1 MQSLRVIGANGENYG
16 VISREEAQNKADEV
30 EKDLVLIAEEASPPV
45 AKILDFNKFLYEER
59 KKESA
64 AKAKSKKSE
73 LKELR
78 LSSTIGEGDLM
89 QRVVRAKE
97 FLAGNN
103 RVKFNLKLRG
113 REFMNP
119 KLAFEKVNKVL
130 AELSEVA
137 RVEEEPKIVNKS
149 IIVVVLKK

>member
-1 MQSLRVIGANGENYG
+1 M
-16 VISREEAQNKADEV
+16 
-30 EKDLVLIAEEASPPV
+30 VLIAEEAKPPV

-89 QRVVRAKE
+89 QRVNRAKE
-97 FLAGNN
+97 FLSENN

-119 KLAFEKVNKVL
+119 KLAFEKVNRVL
-130 AELSEVA
+130 SELSEVGRA
-137 RVEEEPKIVNKS
+137 EEEPKVVNKS

>member
-1 MQSLRVIGANGENYG
+1 MAY
-16 VISREEAQNKADEV
+16 EA
-30 EKDLVLIAEEASPPV
+30 EKDLVLIAEEANPPV
-45 AKILDFNKFLYEER
+45 AKILDFNKFLYDER

-73 LKELR
+73 IKELR

-89 QRVVRAKE
+89 QRVNRAKE
-97 FLAGNN
+97 FLADNN

-113 REFMNP
+113 REFINP
-119 KLAFEKVNKVL
+119 KLAFEKVNRVL
-130 AELSEVA
+130 SELSEVGKP
-137 RVEEEPKIVNKS
+137 EDEPKIINKS